1 MTSRRPHKRKYPR
14 TCEVCGKKFKA
25 MLPHGRFCP
34 GSECYK
40 LSRRVGYKRPATALE
55 PGEMPPETVVVT
67 CLKCG
72 DRWPSPSRFIRI
84 CPACKDINRQ
94 SNHLS
99 DWLRVQTGFG
109 G

>member
-25 MLPHGRFCP
+25 MLPHGRFH
-34 GSECYK
+34 SIECYNA
-40 LSRRVGYKRPATALE
+40 SRRVGYKRPVQAIE
-55 PGEMPPETVVVT
+55 PEEMQPETVVVT

-72 DRWPSPSRFIRI
+72 DRFASTSKFIRT
-84 CPACKDINRQ
+84 CPRCKELNRNA
-94 SNHLS
+94 NHLA
-99 DWLRVQTGFG
+99 DWCRVQTYG